1 MQRIILIILIVL
13 GQVSV
18 LWAQQPGEPY
28 LLLQKAGT
36 QRKAVFLEG
45 DEIRFQI
52 RGDNYFRKDF
62 ILGLRRDTVRFHYY
76 EIALRDF
83 EVIDISK
90 KRFQNFHFDSGGN
103 KVIAAG
109 ILFLAGDYINQKL
122 IQDEPGG
129 VSAQTWAISGG
140 IIGAGFLMKLF
151 RKRKFR
157 PGGRFIIDIVDFRP
171 R

>member
-1 MQRIILIILIVL
+1 MQRLLLIILFVSGYGFVL
-13 GQVSV
+13 Q
-18 LWAQQPGEPY
+18 AQQAVEPY

-36 QRKAVFLEG
+36 QRTAIFREG
-45 DEIRFQI
+45 DEIRFQL
-52 RGDNYFRKDF
+52 RGDNYFRKDL
-62 ILGLRRDTVRFHYY
+62 IQGLRRDTVRFHYY
-76 EIALRDF
+76 EIALTDF

-109 ILFLAGDYINQKL
+109 LLFLAGDYINQKL

-157 PGGRFIIDIVDFRP
+157 PGGRFIIDIVDLRQ